1 MEPTKIIA
9 KFVGEGTEKIF
20 EIAGDVDSGLTGT
33 VVVKAGGSETS
44 EGLYIGNGG
53 GSAVIQELSVTA
65 NGDYTAPEG
74 VDGYSPVHVSVD
86 QNLDIVADYN
96 SAVIALGA

>member
-20 EIAGDVDSGLTGT
+20 EISGDVDSGKTGT
-33 VVVKAGGSETS
+33 VVIRSGGSET
-44 EGLYIGNGG
+44 EEDLYIGG
-53 GSAVIQELSVTA
+53 GSAVIQELTVTA
-65 NGDYTAPEG
+65 NGDYTPGAG
-74 VDGYSPVHVSVD
+74 VDGYAPVHVNVD

-96 SAVIALGA
+96 SAILALGGV

>member
-9 KFVGEGTEKIF
+9 KFVGEGSEKIF
-20 EIAGDVDSGLTGT
+20 EISGDVDSGKTGT
-33 VVVKAGGSETS
+33 VVIKTGGSET
-44 EGLYIGNGG
+44 EEDLYIG

-65 NGDYTAPEG
+65 NGDYTPGVG
-74 VDGYSPVHVSVD
+74 VDGYAPVHVNVD

-96 SAVIALGA
+96 SAILALGGI

>member
-9 KFVGEGTEKIF
+9 KFVGEGSEKIF
-20 EIAGDVDSGLTGT
+20 EISGDVDSGLTGSVT
-33 VVVKAGGSETS
+33 VKAGGTETVDD
-44 EGLYIGNGG
+44 LYIGGG

-74 VDGYSPVHVSVD
+74 VDGYSPVHVNVD

>member
-9 KFVGEGTEKIF
+9 KFVGEGSEKIF
-20 EIAGDVDSGLTGT
+20 EISGDVDSGLTGT
-33 VVVKAGGSETS
+33 VVIKSGGSETS
-44 EGLYIGNGG
+44 EGLYIG

-65 NGDYTAPEG
+65 NGDYTPGEG
-74 VDGYSPVHVSVD
+74 VDGFAPVHVNVD

-96 SAVIALGA
+96 SAILALGGI